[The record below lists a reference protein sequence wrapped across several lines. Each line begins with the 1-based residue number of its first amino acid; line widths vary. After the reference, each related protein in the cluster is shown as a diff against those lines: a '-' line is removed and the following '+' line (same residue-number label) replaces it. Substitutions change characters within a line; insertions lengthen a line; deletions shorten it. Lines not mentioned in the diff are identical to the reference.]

1 MPGRS
6 SSRYDR
12 LERSGSLSVKCLYH
26 SADRTLAQLMRS
38 ALEAEGVVVIVQG
51 EHLTSLQGE
60 TPAGASA
67 QYRVLLVDDE
77 QWPKAERLVADW
89 VAATATNIESWTCAS
104 CGERHE
110 PQFELCWKCGE
121 AHDPR

>member
-1 MPGRS
+1 M
-6 SSRYDR
+6 
-12 LERSGSLSVKCLYH
+12 KCLYET
-26 SADRTLAQLMRS
+26 ADRTLAQLIRS
-38 ALEAEGVVVIVQG
+38 ALEAEGVGVIVQG

-67 QYRVLLVDDE
+67 QYRVLLSDDE
-77 QWPKAERLVADW
+77 QSPKAERLVADW
-89 VAATATNIESWTCAS
+89 ISARSATNTGSWTCAT

-121 AHDPR
+121 AFDAS